1 LERIGEDDFE
11 GEDLLRGAW
20 EEGDQEMVLEIL
32 KAERKA
38 RTTPTPPKRAPTATS
53 GKAMRRGNH
62 APSND
67 TPSKA
72 PLATAAA
79 GASSWVLSAAPP
91 F

>member
-38 RTTPTPPKRAPTATS
+38 RTTPRPPKRAPTATS
-53 GKAMRRGNH
+53 GKAMRRGNR
-62 APSND
+62 A
-67 TPSKA
+67 PSKA
-72 PLATAAA
+72 PLAAAA
-79 GASSWVLSAAPP
+79 GACSWVLSGAGP